1 MSNSIPILKYATI
14 NWYYVNFTGKSV
26 ILQIVSLTLAGGLT
40 GAVVCRREV
49 QPDEDAG
56 GGALQGQPRGG
67 ALRHGRQH
75 GLHHRRSCQG
85 PVLLAYSPLYINKKS
100 RFRTGVPMTRY
111 FRASWIRI
119 FSLALFCHQIVLFFK
134 Q

>member
-1 MSNSIPILKYATI
+1 MNTIADIPYPLRHVVCKKYSQIICDQNLCYLGILLSNSIPTLKYLKI
-14 NWYYVNFTGKSV
+14 NWYYVSFTGKSV

-85 PVLLAYSPLYINKKS
+85 PVLLA
-100 RFRTGVPMTRY
+100 
-111 FRASWIRI
+111 
-119 FSLALFCHQIVLFFK
+119 FSNYVILP
-134 Q
+134 